1 MFPPF
6 PQELA
11 RHYCMEFISGIEDGS
26 IILQQISKESEERKG
41 HGIMVGALVC
51 TDSKGQRLVLHAVS
65 GISVVPVVP
74 EQKSGVP
81 EPVEGVEGPHHIIVP
96 PLVSPK
102 EIENALAKND
112 KKIHELT
119 EAIATAVVEPEHG
132 VVEPVETTLK
142 EQRAALTDESL
153 RKVFDLYEF
162 TRFDGKKISLNEI
175 IKEHKGRLPPTGTGD
190 CCAPK
195 LLSYAF
201 EHDLTPIS
209 MDEVFYGRDTPK
221 KKSGTSYP
229 PCDERC
235 GYILPWIL
243 GLEILYRDS
252 QLVVINKPSGLL
264 SVPGRTPDK
273 QDCVV
278 SRLKKLFPHCIDQP
292 SVHRLDME
300 TSGLMVYA
308 LTGEAHRNLSRQFE
322 DGTVHKKY
330 MALLDGT
337 FNHNEYKGQ
346 LQLKFRLDVNNRP
359 HQIYDEENG
368 KLGITQWEKEGTLL
382 YTAPDGSKRRTTKI
396 IFTPKTG
403 RTHQLRLAASDP
415 HGFGIPI
422 VGDTLYGHCDPGER
436 LMLHAFE
443 LEFRHPV
450 SGELMSFNSDMSLQS
465 QKAMSLSGLTRQ
477 SHSQRDPRVKPE
489 DDILIEKQSFNQ
501 RHTDNKQNFNHKG
514 R

>member
-41 HGIMVGALVC
+41 HGLMIGALVC
-51 TDSKGQRLVLHAVS
+51 TDSQGQRVVLHAVS
-65 GISVVPVVP
+65 GISVKATFVVP
-74 EQKSGVP
+74 EAL
-81 EPVEGVEGPHHIIVP
+81 EGPHHIIVP
-96 PLVSPK
+96 PIVNEGL
-102 EIENALAKND
+102 IAAALAKND
-112 KKIHELT
+112 KEIHELT
-119 EAIATAVVEPEHG
+119 DKINHIGAPEALEGPS
-132 VVEPVETTLK
+132 K
-142 EQRAALTDESL
+142 EQLLQSRTALTDESL
-153 RKVFDLYEF
+153 RNVFDLYEF
-162 TRFDGKKISLNEI
+162 TRFDGKKITLNQI
-175 IKEHKGRLPPTGTGD
+175 IKEHGGRLPPTGTGD

-201 EHDLTPIS
+201 EHKLTPIS
-209 MDEVFYGRDTPK
+209 MDEVFYGRNTPNK
-221 KKSGTSYP
+221 KNGSSYP

-235 GYILPWIL
+235 GYILPHIL

-278 SRLKKLFPHCIDQP
+278 SRLKKLFPHCIKQP

-308 LTGEAHRNLSRQFE
+308 LTKETHRNLSRQFE
-322 DGTVHKKY
+322 EGTVHKKY
-330 MALLDGT
+330 VALLDGT

-346 LQLKFRLDVNNRP
+346 LQLKFRLDINNRP

-368 KLGITQWEKEGTLL
+368 KLGITEWEKAGTVL

-403 RTHQLRLAASDP
+403 RTHQLRLAASAP

-422 VGDTLYGHCDPGER
+422 VGDTLYGHCAPGER

-443 LEFRHPV
+443 LEFKHPV
-450 SGELMSFNSDMSLQS
+450 SGETLKFSIMGF
-465 QKAMSLSGLTRQ
+465 
-477 SHSQRDPRVKPE
+477 
-489 DDILIEKQSFNQ
+489 
-501 RHTDNKQNFNHKG
+501 
-514 R
+514 

>member
-26 IILQQISKESEERKG
+26 IILQQISQESEERRG
-41 HGIMVGALVC
+41 HGVMIGALVC
-51 TDSKGQRLVLHAVS
+51 VNDAGERVVLHAVS

-74 EQKSGVP
+74 E
-81 EPVEGVEGPHHIIVP
+81 PVEGHPYPHKIIVP

-119 EAIATAVVEPEHG
+119 EAIATAVVEPA
-132 VVEPVETTLK
+132 ETSLK
-142 EQRAALTDESL
+142 EQRTALTTESL
-153 RKVFDLYEF
+153 LNVFSLYTF
-162 TRFDGKKISLNEI
+162 TRFDGKKNTLNEI
-175 IKEHKGRLPPTGTGD
+175 IKEHDGKLPPTGTGD

-201 EHDLTPIS
+201 EHNLTPIS
-209 MDEVFYGRDTPK
+209 MDEVFYGRDTPNK
-221 KKSGTSYP
+221 KNGTSYP

-252 QLVVINKPSGLL
+252 QIIVVNKQSGLL

-278 SRLKKLFPHCIDQP
+278 SRVKKLFPHCITQP

-300 TSGLMVYA
+300 TSGLLVLA
-308 LTGEAHRNLSRQFE
+308 FTEEAHKNLSCQFE
-322 DGTVHKKY
+322 EGTVHKKY
-330 MALLDGT
+330 VALLDGV
-337 FNHNEYKGQ
+337 FNHNEYEGE
-346 LQLKFRLDVNNRP
+346 LQLKFRLDVDNRP

-368 KLGITQWEKEGTLL
+368 KLGITEWEKVGTVL

-422 VGDTLYGHCDPGER
+422 VGDTLYGHCEPGER

-443 LEFRHPV
+443 LEFKHPV
-450 SGELMSFNSDMSLQS
+450 SGAQMKF
-465 QKAMSLSGLTRQ
+465 
-477 SHSQRDPRVKPE
+477 
-489 DDILIEKQSFNQ
+489 ILG
-501 RHTDNKQNFNHKG
+501 TDL
-514 R
+514 

>member
-26 IILQQISKESEERKG
+26 IILQQISQESEERRG
-41 HGIMVGALVC
+41 HGVMIGALVC
-51 TDSKGQRLVLHAVS
+51 VNDAGERVVLHAVS
-65 GISVVPVVP
+65 GISVVP
-74 EQKSGVP
+74 
-81 EPVEGVEGPHHIIVP
+81 EPVEEQSNPHRIIVP

-119 EAIATAVVEPEHG
+119 EAIATKVVP
-132 VVEPVETTLK
+132 EPVEGPSKKELQ
-142 EQRAALTDESL
+142 EQRTALTTESL
-153 RKVFDLYEF
+153 LNVFSLYTF
-162 TRFDGKKISLNEI
+162 TRFDGKKITLNEI
-175 IKEHKGRLPPTGTGD
+175 IKEHGDRLPPTGTGD

-201 EHDLTPIS
+201 EHNLTPIS
-209 MDEVFYGRDTPK
+209 MDEVFYGRDTPNK
-221 KKSGTSYP
+221 KNGTSYP

-252 QLVVINKPSGLL
+252 QIIVVNKQSGLL

-278 SRLKKLFPHCIDQP
+278 SRVKKLFPHCITQP

-300 TSGLMVYA
+300 TSGLLVLA
-308 LTGEAHRNLSRQFE
+308 FTEEAHKNLSRQFE
-322 DGTVHKKY
+322 EGTVHKKY
-330 MALLDGT
+330 VALLDGV
-337 FNHNEYKGQ
+337 FIHNEYKGE
-346 LQLKFRLDVNNRP
+346 LQLKFRLDVDNRP

-368 KLGITQWEKEGTLL
+368 KLGITEWEKVGTVL

-422 VGDTLYGHCDPGER
+422 VGDTLYGHCAPGER

-443 LEFRHPV
+443 LEFKHPV
-450 SGELMSFNSDMSLQS
+450 SGKTMKFN
-465 QKAMSLSGLTRQ
+465 
-477 SHSQRDPRVKPE
+477 
-489 DDILIEKQSFNQ
+489 IEGF
-501 RHTDNKQNFNHKG
+501 
-514 R
+514 

>member
-26 IILQQISKESEERKG
+26 IILQQISQESEERRG
-41 HGIMVGALVC
+41 HGVMIGALVC
-51 TDSKGQRLVLHAVS
+51 VNAAGERVVLHAVS
-65 GISVVPVVP
+65 GISIVPV
-74 EQKSGVP
+74 VP
-81 EPVEGVEGPHHIIVP
+81 EPVEGHPDPHKIIVP

-119 EAIATAVVEPEHG
+119 EAIATAVVES
-132 VVEPVETTLK
+132 VETSLK
-142 EQRAALTDESL
+142 EQRTVLTTESL
-153 RKVFDLYEF
+153 LNVFSLYSF
-162 TRFDGKKISLNEI
+162 TRFDGKKITLNEI
-175 IKEHKGRLPPTGTGD
+175 IKEHDGKLPPTGTGD

-201 EHDLTPIS
+201 EHNLTPIS
-209 MDEVFYGRDTPK
+209 MDEVFYGRDTPNK
-221 KKSGTSYP
+221 KNDTSYP

-252 QLVVINKPSGLL
+252 QIIVVNKQSGLL

-278 SRLKKLFPHCIDQP
+278 SRVKKLFPHCITQP

-300 TSGLMVYA
+300 TSGLLVLA
-308 LTGEAHRNLSRQFE
+308 FTEEAHKNLSRQFE
-322 DGTVHKKY
+322 EGTVHKKY
-330 MALLDGT
+330 VALLDGV
-337 FNHNEYKGQ
+337 FNHNEYKGE
-346 LQLKFRLDVNNRP
+346 LQLKFRLDVDNRP

-368 KLGITQWEKEGTLL
+368 KLGITEWEKVGTVL

-422 VGDTLYGHCDPGER
+422 VGDTLYGHCEPGER

-443 LEFRHPV
+443 LEFKHPV
-450 SGELMSFNSDMSLQS
+450 SGAQMKF
-465 QKAMSLSGLTRQ
+465 
-477 SHSQRDPRVKPE
+477 
-489 DDILIEKQSFNQ
+489 ILG
-501 RHTDNKQNFNHKG
+501 TDL
-514 R
+514 